1 MGRFVFRSPAIMQS
15 RSLRLCYTELRNCTE
30 RLARMSEQ
38 SYLSLSFSAGQKI
51 GGYEIRRL
59 LERSGAGGLYRAYAP
74 DLDQDVMLKALRLP
88 GGVPESTFQR
98 TVQSVARLEHPNI
111 ARIFDFG
118 VSGGVYYVVT
128 ELIDGP
134 SLRDYLSERR
144 GGLPSAMAI
153 RIFRQLADA
162 LAYAHTQGVI
172 HQGIRPGSIWID
184 AGERVVLT
192 DFGLARLAVQPH
204 DPLAAIGPVD
214 AIYLSPEQAAG
225 REATV
230 SSDIYALGIVLYE
243 MVTGDV
249 PFKGE
254 TVEALLAQH
263 RDKPPRPPSQLVAD
277 LDPRIEQVV
286 LRALAKNPH
295 DRFASSRDM
304 IGALEKK
311 VAAGEYDT
319 FTLSKE
325 NLSEFHQRV
334 RTAQEK
340 QSGPAESA
348 QPAGSRR
355 TLALAIAAVV
365 IVVLVVLVILVL
377 SSQGAIG

>member
-1 MGRFVFRSPAIMQS
+1 MQS
-15 RSLRLCYTELRNCTE
+15 GSFWLCYTVLRNCTE

-38 SYLSLSFSAGQKI
+38 SYLSLSFSAGQKV

-59 LERSGAGGLYRAYAP
+59 LERSSLGGLYRAYAP
-74 DLDQDVMLKALRLP
+74 DLDQDVMLRALRLP
-88 GGVPESTFQR
+88 VGVREDMFQR

-111 ARIFDFG
+111 ARILDFG

-144 GGLPSAMAI
+144 GGLPSDVAI
-153 RIFRQLADA
+153 RVFRQLADA
-162 LAYAHTQGVI
+162 VAYAHAQGVI
-172 HQGIRPGSIWID
+172 HQSIRPGSIWLD

-192 DFGLARLAVQPH
+192 DFGLARLAAQPH
-204 DPLAAIGPVD
+204 DPLATVGPVD
-214 AIYLSPEQAAG
+214 AIYLSPEQATG
-225 REATV
+225 REATA

-263 RDKPPRPPSQLVAD
+263 REKPPRPPSQLAVD
-277 LDPRIEQVV
+277 LDPRIDQIV

-295 DRFASSRDM
+295 DRFASPRDM

-311 VAAGEYDT
+311 VTAGEYDT

-325 NLSEFHQRV
+325 NLREFHQRV
-334 RTAQEK
+334 RTAQDG
-340 QSGPAESA
+340 QTALPESA
-348 QPAGSRR
+348 PPEASRR
-355 TLALAIAAVV
+355 MLAMAIAAIV
-365 IVVLVVLVILVL
+365 IVVLAVLIILVL
-377 SSQGAIG
+377 SGQGAMG